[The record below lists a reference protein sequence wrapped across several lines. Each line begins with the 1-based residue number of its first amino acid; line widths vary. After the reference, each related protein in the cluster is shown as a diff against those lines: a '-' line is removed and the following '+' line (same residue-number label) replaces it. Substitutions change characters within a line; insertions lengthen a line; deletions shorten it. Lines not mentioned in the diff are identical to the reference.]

1 MFLGHASESK
11 RNSGSESV
19 NGKKIYVLKKRD
31 KQGRFNDIFQ
41 YEKKIDVFLK
51 NTPSSQFLN
60 QF

>member
-1 MFLGHASESK
+1 MFLGHALESK
-11 RNSGSESV
+11 RNSGNESV

-41 YEKKIDVFLK
+41 NEKKIDVFLK
-51 NTPSSQFLN
+51 YTPSSQFLN